1 MAKLNVVANVDVA
14 PLADALANV
23 KAQVSEAVIA
33 IDDDVAIPATVRS
46 GGKAK
51 YPWTELQ
58 PGNSFFIPGAKV
70 ETFYTL
76 CSTASKKHG
85 CKFIAR
91 KWDGEGGVKGVRVWR
106 TKD

>member
-1 MAKLNVVANVDVA
+1 MAKINSV
-14 PLADALANV
+14 
-23 KAQVSEAVIA
+23 AQVVVDNSVDAPSIPSNDEIK
-33 IDDDVAIPATVRS
+33 IETGVAIPASARS

-51 YPWTELQ
+51 YPWTALAPEQ
-58 PGNSFFIPGAKV
+58 SFFIAGAKV

-91 KWDGEGGVKGVRVWR
+91 KWTGEGGVKGVRVWR